1 MNWQTK
7 LLHYS
12 LRPSECL
19 EIQTSLHFTSNMA
32 FLELRIQFIPCH
44 YRIENYHA
52 CCFSPG
58 QIQTLKR
65 KKLCTYPLFERL
77 NSSNLVPC
85 ASDHIKHFIWLF
97 VKTTWR
103 VCPHQIN
110 KAFIYRG
117 LTKFSFNVS
126 YINLYCIYENMHYR
140 LPTQTDKIK
149 WPKIQKT
156 EFWNKTP
163 LFLLSMRN
171 MVRHQIKKPWFP
183 TSQPSDIFPWKIL
196 QGQIWIPIFWQHS
209 EFLLPSYE
217 LYSWK

>member
-12 LRPSECL
+12 LRPSKCL
-19 EIQTSLHFTSNMA
+19 EIQTSLHFTSNRA

-65 KKLCTYPLFERL
+65 KKLCTYTLIERL

-97 VKTTWR
+97 VKSSSSHWEVSAAVKGVFECKYDNENFNKNITYFICKMTWLH
-103 VCPHQIN
+103 VCSLSIT
-110 KAFIYRG
+110 
-117 LTKFSFNVS
+117 LTSN
-126 YINLYCIYENMHYR
+126 YWC
-140 LPTQTDKIK
+140 
-149 WPKIQKT
+149 
-156 EFWNKTP
+156 
-163 LFLLSMRN
+163 
-171 MVRHQIKKPWFP
+171 
-183 TSQPSDIFPWKIL
+183 
-196 QGQIWIPIFWQHS
+196 G
-209 EFLLPSYE
+209 
-217 LYSWK
+217 